1 MTLFSDCCESLR
13 CMVTGWTSGISTWMR
28 LWVKTSPRMTR
39 CNTLFFGCL
48 FGRSWG
54 ARSRWSLL
62 TASSLAR
69 RLRKGRC
76 SSLLT
81 PQCLPRT
88 SWTSTEADSRLSIFT
103 AMQRS
108 LPGSPI
114 ASHGRGNHWTLRS
127 TCHSPLSTWRVFPRN
142 CGMNLSVSNVK
153 TLLHNADMIQRFIRM
168 SGKRPHRLLNTNDFK
183 ELLYY
188 GVSDAAWL
196 FNFQRTIVIRL

>member
-48 FGRSWG
+48 VGRSWG

-88 SWTSTEADSRLSIFT
+88 SWTSTEAYSRLSIFT
-103 AMQRS
+103 AMQSS
-108 LPGSPI
+108 LP
-114 ASHGRGNHWTLRS
+114 SH
-127 TCHSPLSTWRVFPRN
+127 PLPVTEEGITGLCVQH
-142 CGMNLSVSNVK
+142 V
-153 TLLHNADMIQRFIRM
+153 TLLYPRGEFFPGA
-168 SGKRPHRLLNTNDFK
+168 
-183 ELLYY
+183 
-188 GVSDAAWL
+188 AAWIFL
-196 FNFQRTIVIRL
+196 SLM